1 MTTKPLLDAA
11 TAFLKAFGVV
21 ALAATIGLLSLPNY
35 QDVGALAL
43 AGFCAALAAGFA
55 ALQAFVPALSVR
67 RLIAEPWGSAIDAGI
82 HAGLATFLTLAA
94 GWLNAPDFSAW
105 HAFVVG
111 LVVAVGNAA
120 LRAAQ
125 GKLFGDHPQPA
136 GLPRKAGPRATAAPP
151 PPELALA

>member
-1 MTTKPLLDAA
+1 MTTKTIIDAG

-21 ALAATIGLLSLPNY
+21 ALAAAIGLLSLPTYN
-35 QDVGALAL
+35 DVGALAL
-43 AGFCAALAAGFA
+43 AGFCAALAAGLA
-55 ALQAFVPALSVR
+55 ALQTFVPALSLR
-67 RLIAEPWGSAIDAGI
+67 RWLVEPWGSAADAGL

-111 LVVAVGNAA
+111 LVVAIANAV
-120 LRAAQ
+120 LRAVQ

-136 GLPRKAGPRATAAPP
+136 GIVRRAAAGEAGPPAQTSLP
-151 PPELALA
+151 LA